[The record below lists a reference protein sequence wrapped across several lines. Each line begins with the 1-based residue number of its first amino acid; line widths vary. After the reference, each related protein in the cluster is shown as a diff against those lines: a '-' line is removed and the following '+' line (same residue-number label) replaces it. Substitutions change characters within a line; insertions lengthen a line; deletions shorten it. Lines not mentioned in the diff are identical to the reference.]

1 LVQAPIVALLLDLVF
16 ARQGQEVLG
25 RMQFLPFALFLLV
38 VSAVWFGCS
47 NAAREIVREQ
57 AIYRRERMVNLSVVA
72 YAASKF
78 TVLGF
83 LCFMQCLM
91 LVLSTYFVL
100 DLWGNPLWHL

>member
-1 LVQAPIVALLLDLVF
+1 
-16 ARQGQEVLG
+16 
-25 RMQFLPFALFLLV
+25 
-38 VSAVWFGCS
+38 
-47 NAAREIVREQ
+47 
-57 AIYRRERMVNLSVVA
+57 RRERMVNLSVVA

-100 DLWGNPLWHL
+100 DLWGNPLWHLGILWVCSLAGLGMGLMLSALVRTSEAAIALVPILLIPQVILGGAIMP